1 MAITFDQ
8 IKERFHAE
16 QKARAN
22 KPFLRREDL
31 PLNYESITPQWLSA
45 VLAHKSPGAAVVS
58 HTLGP
63 PDEGTSSRRII
74 SLVWNDAGQ
83 KAGLPRRIFCK
94 GTLSLESRYL
104 LGMNEGV
111 QAEVNFYNL
120 VRPGLNIIAPE
131 PLFARY
137 DPVSLNSII
146 ILNDM
151 TGEVEF
157 GRVDME
163 LTFDNA
169 KSQMRQLAN
178 MHGRYYRSPELKTT
192 LAPFS
197 SWEKFFTVTAE
208 EAGFADACV
217 RGFSQA
223 KAVIPPRLFQREAE
237 VWPATLK
244 CVARHHDLPR
254 TFIHSDVHLKNWY
267 ITRTGEMGL
276 NDWQCCSK
284 GNWSRDVSYCISTAL
299 APEKRRMWERELLGH
314 YLDCLAAA
322 GGERIA
328 FEDAWILYRQQFF
341 AALAWWTG
349 TLGQPP
355 DAPLMQPAP
364 TSMEFIRRMATAI
377 DDHEALDSF

>member
-1 MAITFDQ
+1 M
-8 IKERFHAE
+8 
-16 QKARAN
+16 
-22 KPFLRREDL
+22 
-31 PLNYESITPQWLSA
+31 
-45 VLAHKSPGAAVVS
+45 
-58 HTLGP
+58 
-63 PDEGTSSRRII
+63 
-74 SLVWNDAGQ
+74 
-83 KAGLPRRIFCK
+83 
-94 GTLSLESRYL
+94 
-104 LGMNEGV
+104 
-111 QAEVNFYNL
+111 NFYNL
-120 VRPGLNIIAPE
+120 VLPGLNIIAPE

-137 DPVSLNSII
+137 DPVGLNSIV

-178 MHGRYYRSPELKTT
+178 MHGRYCRSPELKTT

-197 SWEKFFTVTAE
+197 SWEKFFTMTAE
-208 EAGFADACV
+208 DGGFADVCV

-223 KAVIPPRLFQREAE
+223 KAVISPCLFQRVAE
-237 VWPATLK
+237 IWPATLK

-267 ITRTGEMGL
+267 ITRTGEVGL

-299 APEKRRMWERELLGH
+299 APEKRRMWEPELLGH

-328 FEDAWILYRQQFF
+328 FEDAWILYRQQLFP
-341 AALAWWTG
+341 ALAWWTG
-349 TLGQPP
+349 RLGQPS

-364 TSMEFIRRMATAI
+364 TSMVFIRRMAT
-377 DDHEALDSF
+377 HQTGRPLE